1 MAFIGVLWLV
11 GARLAAILPVT
22 ITMGPGVFYLISL
35 VLCFVSLYIWIIF
48 LNLRYFE
55 WVLGVLNFADI
66 LPSFLKMILLNG
78 VDVNT

>member
-11 GARLAAILPVT
+11 GARIATILSVT
-22 ITMGPGVFYLISL
+22 IRMELVFYLICL
-35 VLCFVSLYIWIIF
+35 VLCFVSLYWIIF